1 MRHHLV
7 FITPLVLLGCHSA
20 PQRPA
25 ASAEEAS
32 RTFQDTS
39 IKRLCATAPE
49 SSSAGTTGCVLKDQA
64 PPPVVTKKPPQ

>member
-1 MRHHLV
+1 MRHQLLV
-7 FITPLVLLGCHSA
+7 VTTLVLSGCYSA

-25 ASAEEAS
+25 ASADVAA

-39 IKRLCATAPE
+39 IKRLCATAPD
-49 SSSAGTTGCVLKDQA
+49 SLATGTTGCVLKDQA